1 MIRRAAFGLP
11 SVVLLASAATGCVTL
26 APRSRPVS
34 PEARV
39 VPGVPVLTFGF
50 ERCGAGSLAG
60 ALAGLGDPVDVRE
73 LDATLPKADNG
84 GVLSVDLLA
93 AARRRGHDAELA
105 AGSPETVRAEIEAG
119 RAAILML
126 RVLDAPGA
134 AGDYYHYV
142 LADGWDPARG
152 LVRTQFGDGRAR
164 WTTFEHLERSWRPAG
179 HATILVRP
187 GPPRSSPADNAI
199 RYAAALE
206 AAGRPAE
213 AVPLYRRLLADE
225 PGSAL
230 LWTDLGN
237 ALAAAGEPAAAE
249 EAYRRALA
257 LDPGRADAANNL
269 AWLLYEA
276 GERLDEAEQLA
287 REAVALGGP
296 DPHLAL
302 DTLGRVLH
310 ARGGCGEAA
319 DAFGRA
325 RDGAPA
331 GAAPA
336 IDLALGRALADCG
349 RADEARAALERA
361 AAGAE
366 DPETRRG
373 AEAALAA
380 LEAIGAAS

>member
-1 MIRRAAFGLP
+1 VIRRRSAFGLP
-11 SVVLLASAATGCVTL
+11 LVVLLASAAAGCVTL
-26 APRSRPVS
+26 APRSRPAS
-34 PEARV
+34 PEAEV
-39 VPGVPVLTFGF
+39 VAGVPALTFGF

-60 ALAGLGDPVDVRE
+60 ALAGLGDPVE
-73 LDATLPKADNG
+73 IEALDANLPKAENG

-105 AGSPETVRAEIEAG
+105 AGSPETVQAEIEAG

-134 AGDYYHYV
+134 SGDYYHYV
-142 LADGWDPARG
+142 LADGWDRAKE
-152 LVRTQFGDGRAR
+152 LVRVQFGDGRAR
-164 WTTFEHLERSWRPAG
+164 WTTFERLEPSWRPAG
-179 HATILVRP
+179 YATILVRP
-187 GPPRSSPADNAI
+187 GPPRSSPAANTL

-237 ALAAAGEPAAAE
+237 ALAAAGGRPAAE
-249 EAYRRALA
+249 DAYRRALA

-269 AWLLYEA
+269 AWLLYEE
-276 GERLDEAEQLA
+276 GERLAEAEELA
-287 REAVALGGP
+287 RAAVARGGP

-310 ARGGCGEAA
+310 ERGSCAAAA
-319 DAFGRA
+319 DALGRA
-325 RDGAPA
+325 RAAAPA
-331 GAAPA
+331 GAAPE
-336 IDLALGRALADCG
+336 IDLALGRALADCA
-349 RADEARAALERA
+349 RPDEARAALERA
-361 AAGAE
+361 AAGAG
-366 DPETRRG
+366 DAATRRG

-380 LEAIGAAS
+380 LEALGG

>member
-1 MIRRAAFGLP
+1 VIRRRAACGPLL
-11 SVVLLASAATGCVTL
+11 VVLLAATTAGCVTL
-26 APRSRPVS
+26 APRSRPAS
-34 PEARV
+34 PEAKV
-39 VPGVPVLTFGF
+39 VPGVPVATFGF

-60 ALAGLGDPVDVRE
+60 ALAGLGDPVEIDA
-73 LDATLPKADNG
+73 LDATLPKAENG

-105 AGSPETVRAEIEAG
+105 AGSPETVRTEIEAG

-126 RVLDAPGA
+126 RVLDAPGDS
-134 AGDYYHYV
+134 GDYYHYV
-142 LADGWDPARG
+142 LADGWDPAHELLR
-152 LVRTQFGDGRAR
+152 VQFGDGRAR
-164 WTTFEHLERSWRPAG
+164 WTTFERLEPSWRPAG
-179 HATILVRP
+179 YATILVRP
-187 GPPRSSPADNAI
+187 GPPRSSPAANTL

-237 ALAAAGEPAAAE
+237 ALAAAGERPAAE
-249 EAYRRALA
+249 DAYRRALA

-269 AWLLYEA
+269 AWLLYED
-276 GERLDEAEQLA
+276 GERLAEAERLA
-287 REAVALGGP
+287 REAVARGGP

-310 ARGGCGEAA
+310 ARGGCEAAA
-319 DAFGRA
+319 DALGRA
-325 RDGAPA
+325 RDGAPVE
-331 GAAPA
+331 AAPA

-349 RADEARAALERA
+349 RPGDARTALERA
-361 AAGAE
+361 AAGAA

-380 LEAIGAAS
+380 LEALGG